1 MGLLDS
7 IAGQVAGAM
16 GAQGTAG
23 GQDVM
28 GMIGQL
34 INNPQMG
41 GLQGLVQAF
50 HDKGL
55 GAIVSSWVGTGGNL
69 PISAEQITSVLG
81 HGSLQEMAQK
91 VGLPVEGLSAQLSSM
106 LPQVIDKLTPNG
118 SLPDGDLLSKGMGM
132 LSGLL
137 K

>member
-28 GMIGQL
+28 RMIGQL